1 MLNLSTYLMLRAD
14 VEGDIEKTVEATRC
28 DNNTDN
34 ALFFHIFFFS
44 DARITEKETDKGYDI
59 TSPILTFMLYHLSN
73 ARLPI

>member
-34 ALFFHIFFFS
+34 ALFFFTFFS
-44 DARITEKETDKGYDI
+44 LVTPV
-59 TSPILTFMLYHLSN
+59 SPRRRLTRGMISLVLFLHLCF
-73 ARLPI
+73 II